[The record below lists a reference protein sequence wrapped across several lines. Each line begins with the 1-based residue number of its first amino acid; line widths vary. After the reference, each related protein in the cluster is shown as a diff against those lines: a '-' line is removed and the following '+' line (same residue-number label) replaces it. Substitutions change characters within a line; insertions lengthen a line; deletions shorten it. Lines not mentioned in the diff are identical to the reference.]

1 MTDSL
6 VSNHPTAAI
15 DQLNDQQRAAVT
27 HKEGA
32 LLVLAG
38 AGSGKTRVVIE
49 RAAWLVANK
58 VAPHQ
63 ILAVTFTNK
72 AVGEMRSRLAARGLS
87 KTSVSTFHSWGLQI
101 LRQWLSVLRP
111 EAATSLQIYDQG
123 DGEKI
128 LKALLDERGE
138 RPTPALIGRLRE
150 FISQM
155 KNRLLS
161 PEEASRSKDVQER
174 QFAMVY
180 GDYQARLEQC
190 RAIDLDDLLFET
202 IRLWRQHPDVRQH
215 CQNRWPYLLID
226 EYQDTNRAQYEM
238 VRMLAE
244 KGERLTA
251 VGDPDQAIYSWR
263 GADISN
269 ILRFE
274 TDFPNSRVLRL
285 EQNYRSTDR
294 ILKASQGLIQHN
306 AERLEKALWS
316 ARGPGE
322 KIGYFVGEKDLMEA
336 RFVAQEIDRLR
347 FEGLSLADIAVFYRT
362 HAQSRILEDALLSQ
376 KIPYRI
382 YGGISFY
389 QRKEIKDVLAFL
401 RLVQSESDAVSFLRA
416 ITSPKRGL
424 GKASLDAIIA
434 AGRDEDSSPLQIC
447 RNLLEGQKVRA
458 IKLGA
463 KQQANLAQ
471 FVKVIDEIKEL
482 QKTSSVAKLISH
494 TIEKSEYLEWLKER
508 EDAFDERKENLDALI
523 AKALQ
528 WQEDLDE
535 EGQNERDLQAFLEE
549 VSLNANAGE
558 QSEELKDAL
567 FMMTLHNSKGLE
579 FEAVFLTGMEEDL
592 FPHARA
598 RDDRKEMEEERRLC
612 YVGMTRAKSKLTI
625 SRSKFRLL
633 WGQWRFMLPSRF
645 LREIPASYLARLS

>member
-1 MTDSL
+1 MT
-6 VSNHPTAAI
+6 HPTMPNQDCAT
-15 DQLNDQQRAAVT
+15 DRLNDQQRQAVT
-27 HKEGA
+27 HQRGA

-49 RAAWLVANK
+49 RAAWLVASG
-58 VAPHQ
+58 VSPHQ

-72 AVGEMRSRLAARGLS
+72 AVGEMRSRLAARGLAGA
-87 KTSVSTFHSWGLQI
+87 SVSTFHSWGLQI
-101 LRQWLSVLRP
+101 LRQWIGALRP
-111 EAATSLQIYDQG
+111 DAASSLQIYDQG

-128 LKALLDERGE
+128 LKALMDERGE
-138 RPTPALIGRLRE
+138 RPTPALISRLRE
-150 FISQM
+150 FISKM
-155 KNRLLS
+155 KNRLLT
-161 PEEASRSKDVQER
+161 PEEAALSKDTQER

-180 GDYQARLEQC
+180 ADYQKRLEQC
-190 RAIDLDDLLFET
+190 KAIDLDDLLFET
-202 IRLWRQHPDVRQH
+202 IRLWRQNPDVHQQ
-215 CQNRWPYLLID
+215 CQNRWRYLLID
-226 EYQDTNRAQYEM
+226 EYQDTNKAQYEM
-238 VRMLAE
+238 VRMLADE
-244 KGERLTA
+244 GERLTA

-274 TDFPNSRVLRL
+274 TDFPNARVLRL

-306 AERLEKALWS
+306 AERLDKALWS

-322 KIGYFVGEKDLMEA
+322 KIGYFVGEKDMVEA
-336 RFVAQEIDRLR
+336 RFVAKEIDRLR
-347 FEGLSLADIAVFYRT
+347 VEGLPLADMAVFYRT
-362 HAQSRILEDALLSQ
+362 HAQSRILEDALLAE

-389 QRKEIKDVLAFL
+389 QRREIKDVLAFL
-401 RLVQSESDAVSFLRA
+401 KLVQSDSDAVSFLRA
-416 ITSPKRGL
+416 ITSPKRGI
-424 GKASLDAIIA
+424 GKATLDAIIA
-434 AGRDEDSSPLQIC
+434 QARIEGSTPLQIC
-447 RNLLEGQKVRA
+447 RQLLQGDDSVS
-458 IKLGA
+458 IKLGV
-463 KQQANLAQ
+463 KQRASLAQ
-471 FVKVIDEIKEL
+471 FLEIIDELKEL
-482 QKTSSVAKLISH
+482 KKSASVAKLIAKC
-494 TIEKSEYLEWLKER
+494 IEKSKYLEWLKER

-528 WQEDLDE
+528 WQEDLLDE
-535 EGQNERDLQAFLEE
+535 EPAKGDLQAFLEE
-549 VSLNANAGE
+549 ISLNANAGE
-558 QSEELKDAL
+558 QGEDFGDAL

-598 RDDRKEMEEERRLC
+598 RDDRREMEEERRLC
-612 YVGMTRAKSKLTI
+612 YVGMTRAKSQLVI

-645 LREIPASYLARLS
+645 LREIPASYLTRL